1 MLKGVMTPRAYLD
14 YNATSPLLPEAAAAI
29 TSALGDFGNPSSVH
43 GFGRKARASVE
54 TAREAVAA
62 LCDAQAQDVIFT
74 SGGTEANALALSG
87 LAKGMNCTAVLASS
101 AEHMSV
107 LAHVAEENL
116 IPVNPQGVIDLNAL
130 EQRLKAAKPP
140 VLVALMLANNET
152 GAVQPVAQAFE
163 LARKYGALLHCD
175 AVQAAGKIKIDF
187 DGLGVDTLSLSAHKH
202 GGPKGI
208 GALIVRR
215 GLTLHSQM
223 PGGGQERRRRA
234 GTENVLG
241 IAGYGAAAA
250 AVSKLLDAAPRIR
263 ALRDQLEA
271 VVKREC
277 PTAQIYSA
285 QVERL
290 GNTSCVGLPGVSAET
305 QLMRLDLAGVAV
317 SSGSA
322 CSSGKIAPSH
332 VLTAMDV
339 GAAEAKCAIRVSLG
353 WNTTESEITQFIE
366 AWRPLAAQAA
376 A

>member
-87 LAKGMNCTAVLASS
+87 LAKGMNCSAVLASS

-107 LAHVAEENL
+107 LAHVADENL
-116 IPVNPQGVIDLNAL
+116 IPVNPHGVIDLNAL
-130 EQRLKAAKPP
+130 EQRLKVAKPP

-223 PGGGQERRRRA
+223 QGGGQERRRRA

-250 AVSKLLDAAPRIR
+250 AVSKLLDAASRIR

-271 VVKREC
+271 AVKRAC

-290 GNTSCVGLPGVSAET
+290 GNTSCIGLPGVSAET

-332 VLTAMDV
+332 VLTAMGV

-353 WNTTESEITQFIE
+353 WNTTEAEIAQFIE